1 MSGRPGTE
9 RPPRPESAADGEE
22 AAARP
27 DPVVDDEAAIVPVD
41 DERPAVEPAEA
52 DEAVV
57 DAAVV
62 DAASE
67 DDVSAPD
74 GADLED
80 ADDAGALE
88 DPDAA
93 DATDPVE
100 EPGQDDEPDDAD
112 DHLDDEPEDDEP
124 ADDGPEDDEPV
135 LDDLP
140 VDEPD
145 EDLPGDDDVVPVA
158 VGAVVPVPVSVAVPA
173 PVPADARPPTRP
185 FPPDPADAARRRLS
199 RALAPR
205 LTRSQ
210 LLAAG
215 VCAVLG
221 FAGAVGVNQA
231 QDQNLSSLR
240 QSDLITVLDNVTQ
253 EGARLEDQAASL
265 RQTLEQLRS
274 SSDNAPAA
282 RQAAQTRL
290 DALGV
295 LAGTLPATGPGIELE
310 IVDPRAAVQ
319 ANDLL
324 ETVQELRD
332 AGAEAMQIGSVR
344 VVARTAFVDV
354 DGGMLID
361 KQVVRPPYRL
371 VAIGDP
377 QTLSAALEIPGGVLE
392 VLRGRGGQGTV
403 RNQPSVTVSA
413 LLPLRVPQYA
423 RPAPSPAP

>member
-67 DDVSAPD
+67 DDVSTPD

-93 DATDPVE
+93 DATDPAE

-124 ADDGPEDDEPV
+124 ELG
-135 LDDLP
+135 DLP